1 LAKKRSFEMSRLS
14 GFLIS
19 VILAGTLLASTASA
33 GPNGNTNGDPDIP
46 NAGLTMGHLD
56 LNPEWKV
63 TSARVDVD
71 RSVHM
76 ERKMGWSSVIRWFM
90 QWARI
95 AAR

>member
-1 LAKKRSFEMSRLS
+1 MSRLS

-19 VILAGTLLASTASA
+19 LILAGTLLASTASA
-33 GPNGNTNGDPDIP
+33 GPSGNNNGDPDIP

-56 LNPEWKV
+56 TNPEWG
-63 TSARVDVD
+63 TASARMDVD
-71 RSVHM
+71 RSVHV
-76 ERKMGWSSVIRWFM
+76 ERKFGWNSVIRWFM